1 MISFPILNVRFS
13 GSGHRVLNG
22 TFKVL
27 KNRDFIS
34 VVNRETNSNCEVFGE
49 V

>member
-1 MISFPILNVRFS
+1 MIRFPILNVRFS
-13 GSGHRVLNG
+13 GSRHRVQIE

-27 KNRDFIS
+27 KKLDFIS
-34 VVNRETNSNCEVFGE
+34 VMNRETNSNCEVFGE